1 MNYQRFLVD
10 ENLSD
15 NFFLKGEADKLC
27 NVRSANHRTK
37 RKFNIGILKIIYSQG
52 LPCKLKIL
60 TEYYLDDGSLLDL
73 DSLLAFLFFFFFFF
87 LSYSLSLSLSLESK
101 NETFIKLILRIDN

>member
-27 NVRSANHRTK
+27 NVRSANHRTIK
-37 RKFNIGILKIIYSQG
+37 KIRYRYPENYTLSRFALQNKNI
-52 LPCKLKIL
+52 
-60 TEYYLDDGSLLDL
+60 D
-73 DSLLAFLFFFFFFF
+73 
-87 LSYSLSLSLSLESK
+87 
-101 NETFIKLILRIDN
+101 